1 LKFIFNKEYG
11 LRIINGVDDKY
22 LDIDLQLGT
31 LTSRIYITTCKQK
44 VYISVNGLHYSD
56 IVYQGDLPS
65 KFIKDSFMIKL
76 DQEYSSVLKE

>member
-1 LKFIFNKEYG
+1 MKFIFNKEYG

>member
-1 LKFIFNKEYG
+1 MKFIFNKEYG

-65 KFIKDSFMIKL
+65 KFIKDSFMIEL